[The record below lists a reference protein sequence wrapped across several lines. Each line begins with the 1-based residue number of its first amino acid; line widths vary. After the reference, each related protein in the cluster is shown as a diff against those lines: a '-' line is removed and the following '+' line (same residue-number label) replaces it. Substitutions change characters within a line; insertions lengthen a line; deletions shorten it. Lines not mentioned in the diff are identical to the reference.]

1 MKIVRLRALE
11 KRRGPQRLTA
21 IQQRILDKA
30 NALHRA
36 NPGMTANNA
45 MDAALDQEF

>member
-11 KRRGPQRLTA
+11 KRRGPPKLTVL
-21 IQQRILDKA
+21 QQRILDNA

-36 NPGMTANNA
+36 TPGMTANKA
-45 MDAALDQEF
+45 FDTALDMEF